1 MFLKNTP
8 RETQSNVDNPYLGSL
23 TIFVWVMP
31 VSILLFA
38 VGVSGQ
44 QLSLA
49 LAGLLSL
56 SISGSYLMYL
66 RQESKRLIRS
76 ASPKTALQTR
86 RV

>member
-1 MFLKNTP
+1 MFLKNTR

-38 VGVSGQ
+38 VGVSGE

-49 LAGLLSL
+49 LAGLLSF
-56 SISGSYLMYL
+56 SISGSYLMFL
-66 RQESKRLIRS
+66 RQESQQLIRS
-76 ASPKTALQTR
+76 ASPRTGLQVTR
-86 RV
+86 V

>member
-1 MFLKNTP
+1 MFLKNTLQ
-8 RETQSNVDNPYLGSL
+8 ETQSNVDNPYLGSL

-44 QLSLA
+44 QLSLV
-49 LAGLLSL
+49 LASLLSI
-56 SISGSYLMYL
+56 SISGSYVMFL
-66 RQESKRLIRS
+66 RQESRRLIRS
-76 ASPKTALQTR
+76 ASSRKALQTR